1 MFNIKD
7 GPIEIESDYSLGT
20 YDFRE
25 DRLYKLVKL
34 NDTKK
39 MGSGESSFIFISKIS
54 FMYKLI
60 L

>member
-39 MGSGESSFIFISKIS
+39 MGSGESTFIFISKI
-54 FMYKLI
+54 Y
-60 L
+60 